1 MLHLL
6 VETDDRAEFIR
17 RIYSLSCQDNGLGH
31 SGNNNQVFSNVGQIQ
46 RECITRTRRGDNP
59 YSKSF
64 RLFADQR
71 IVARASFDQI
81 RDGD

>member
-1 MLHLL
+1 M
-6 VETDDRAEFIR
+6 
-17 RIYSLSCQDNGLGH
+17 GLAILEIITK
-31 SGNNNQVFSNVGQIQ
+31 FSRMSVRLQ

-71 IVARASFDQI
+71 VARASFDQI